1 MNSQKL
7 LQLIERRH
15 NQELELLNL
24 ADSMVSAVT
33 NMNAQNYEILMQ
45 TRQEFKEK
53 LHEALDEAMNHQ
65 MKAMP
70 FAY

>member
-15 NQELELLNL
+15 NQELELLSL
-24 ADSMVSAVT
+24 ADSMVASAT
-33 NMNAQNYEILMQ
+33 NMKGQGYDVFLQ
-45 TRQEFKEK
+45 TRQQFKEK
-53 LHEALDEAMNHQ
+53 LHEAMSESI
-65 MKAMP
+65 KEMP